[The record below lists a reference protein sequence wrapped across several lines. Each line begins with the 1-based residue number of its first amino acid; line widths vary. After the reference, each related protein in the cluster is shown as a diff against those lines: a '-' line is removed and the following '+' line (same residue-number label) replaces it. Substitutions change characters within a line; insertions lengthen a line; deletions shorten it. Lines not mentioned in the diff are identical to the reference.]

1 MHSLEFGTFSGITI
15 GEHFSPSR
23 LACGSKSAAARHAH
37 SREGTQTVLSR
48 AQFCSALTSGGLF
61 ILSAFD
67 NIFSLQ
73 QVHENVIP
81 SENWEACVYQC
92 WFVSSVEQ
100 HRNITSIS
108 RLCYRNIHGPP
119 SPSQLASVTSLT
131 PGEPSFHAK
140 RAVHKPVEGPSTCRA
155 EICLQTHGRD
165 LPDTR
170 GTAPKLDSVSGVT
183 QLTWSWNCALWKL
196 WHKKVFLLS

>member
-48 AQFCSALTSGGLF
+48 AQFCSALTSSGLF

-119 SPSQLASVTSLT
+119 SPPPSWLLLHHLLLGNPASMPRELSTSLWRGL
-131 PGEPSFHAK
+131 PPAELRSVYRH
-140 RAVHKPVEGPSTCRA
+140 VEG
-155 EICLQTHGRD
+155 ICLTPEGLHQS
-165 LPDTR
+165 L
-170 GTAPKLDSVSGVT
+170 T
-183 QLTWSWNCALWKL
+183 QSQE
-196 WHKKVFLLS
+196 